1 MRRVGAPAAVDG
13 RWGRFSSRRQDLG
26 PAGRRKAERNFHGD
40 PLHGCFFPEGTARSP
55 GFGAG
60 FQEWAVLRVRSP
72 PLVSARVAS
81 EAPP

>member
-13 RWGRFSSRRQDLG
+13 RWGRFRVGAKIWVRPDVEKRRG
-26 PAGRRKAERNFHGD
+26 TFTVT
-40 PLHGCFFPEGTARSP
+40 PLPGCFFPEGTARSP

-72 PLVSARVAS
+72 PSASARVAN